1 MGFTGNFW
9 GDWFKLLLKLILWG
23 ECKAGMGPKKVWRSC
38 NPTHDDE
45 TVMKGAPGTCWAE
58 FEPTHDDGAVMS
70 GAPGSGDY
78 LYAGCEFE
86 SSFDKIE
93 SVAQKENVMAS
104 AMAGIEALKGT
115 HLELKTRM
123 EKSVE
128 DFRGYL
134 LAARTGRANVHML
147 DQIKVD
153 YYGTDTPIAQMGQVS
168 TPEPTLILVQPYD
181 VGMVSAIEK
190 AIRTSSSGLNPMT
203 DGKVIRVPVPPMTE
217 ERRKDVVKQLNKTLE
232 DHKTAIRN
240 IRRDG
245 NDQIK
250 KAAKDKLISADDEKR
265 ANEEVQQLTDQEI
278 KRIEELFKA
287 KEKEILTV

>member
-1 MGFTGNFW
+1 
-9 GDWFKLLLKLILWG
+9 
-23 ECKAGMGPKKVWRSC
+23 
-38 NPTHDDE
+38 
-45 TVMKGAPGTCWAE
+45 
-58 FEPTHDDGAVMS
+58 
-70 GAPGSGDY
+70 
-78 LYAGCEFE
+78 
-86 SSFDKIE
+86 
-93 SVAQKENVMAS
+93 MAS

-115 HLELKTRM
+115 HQELKTRM

-153 YYGTDTPIAQMGQVS
+153 YYGTDMPLAQVGQVS
-168 TPEPTLILVQPYD
+168 TPEPTLILVQPFEPS
-181 VGMVSAIEK
+181 MVPVIEK
-190 AIRTSSSGLNPMT
+190 AIRTSNTGLNPMT

-217 ERRKDVVKQLNKTLE
+217 ERRKEVVKQLNKTLE

-265 ANEEVQQLTDQEI
+265 ANDEVQQLTDIEI